1 MSQTKAVQA
10 DRFKGRSVST
20 SDCGLEN
27 KRFNSQASN
36 PANCPERSSLRRKHQ
51 LYARA
56 YSDAMKQLSMVSAE
70 AAKSD
75 WDSALDL
82 ARRAERMREDV
93 RIQLLKHGEEH
104 GC

>member
-1 MSQTKAVQA
+1 MMRETKAAQLL
-10 DRFKGRSVST
+10 T
-20 SDCGLEN
+20 
-27 KRFNSQASN
+27 SN
-36 PANCPERSSLRRKHQ
+36 PMNCPERSSLRRKHQ

-56 YSDAMKQLSMVSAE
+56 YSDAIKQLSMVSSE

-82 ARRAERMREDV
+82 ARRAERMCEDV
-93 RIQLLKHGEEH
+93 RVQLLKHGEEH